1 MSCVAAEGSR
11 STCLQVAPEPDA
23 AVGAAGHAAQ
33 KPGHWQSSGVNKTMR
48 GGCVG
53 GLAETCCDA
62 NSLVPVRAPLGDEHL
77 RRGLGGGGGGR
88 AELEPHFCGAI
99 NDPNGILGQQSDLK
113 RRLEESGG

>member
-33 KPGHWQSSGVNKTMR
+33 MPGHWQSSGVNESMR

-53 GLAETCCDA
+53 GLAETCSDA

-77 RRGLGGGGGGR
+77 RRGLWVGGGAGLSLNR
-88 AELEPHFCGAI
+88 TFVAPSMTQTASLDSNPI
-99 NDPNGILGQQSDLK
+99 
-113 RRLEESGG
+113 